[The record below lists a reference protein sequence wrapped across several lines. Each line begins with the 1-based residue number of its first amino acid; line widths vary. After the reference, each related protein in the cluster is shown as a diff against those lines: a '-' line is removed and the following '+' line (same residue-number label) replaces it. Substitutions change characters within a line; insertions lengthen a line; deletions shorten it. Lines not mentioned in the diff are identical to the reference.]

1 MLLFS
6 LNFINSSF
14 IQISDSK
21 ITSPN
26 LSQAINRLTKGIF
39 SKRKNTMPMTMKNE
53 IDPIIVNLIQVNESA
68 NFERMKVKMPNAKIK
83 ENALS
88 E

>member
-1 MLLFS
+1 
-6 LNFINSSF
+6 
-14 IQISDSK
+14 
-21 ITSPN
+21 
-26 LSQAINRLTKGIF
+26 
-39 SKRKNTMPMTMKNE
+39 MTMKNE

-68 NFERMKVKMPNAKIK
+68 NFERMKVKMPNAKMK